1 MSTIETRLSET
12 AGRHIIVLQAV
23 VERVAALLVDVFGPM
38 GVAVMGGALVVIV
51 VECVRWLMA

>member
-1 MSTIETRLSET
+1 M
-12 AGRHIIVLQAV
+12 LQAV